1 MLIVTRSD
9 ARKAILLAVLL
20 CAFAFGS
27 ISQAIAQQNRLPAS
41 DDPGRI
47 ERRFPSPADALKDP
61 YAPNLAQPNQSACC
75 LPFVLEKKPGEEAQP
90 GFPRWSTHFVT
101 AMAESAIE
109 IKAVLAI

>member
-9 ARKAILLAVLL
+9 ARKAILLAALL

-61 YAPNLAQPNQSACC
+61 YAPTYIDPVIKGNCC
-75 LPFVLEKKPGEEAQP
+75 LPFVLEKKPGEEAQQP
-90 GFPRWSTHFVT
+90 DIILLPPSSEG
-101 AMAESAIE
+101 E
-109 IKAVLAI
+109 KK